1 MRPSG
6 EDDPNAAALKAIARD
21 LASLRDA
28 AGRKL
33 DVVAIPSP
41 GLVPGEDGAPM
52 PASYV
57 NFFIGNR
64 AVVVPVYGAPADD
77 DALRALE
84 PLFPGRRIAAVPARD
99 LLAGGGAW
107 HCITQQDPA

>member
-1 MRPSG
+1 
-6 EDDPNAAALKAIARD
+6 
-21 LASLRDA
+21 
-28 AGRKL
+28 
-33 DVVAIPSP
+33 
-41 GLVPGEDGAPM
+41 M

-57 NFFIGNR
+57 NFYIGNR
-64 AVVVPVYGAPADD
+64 AVVVPVYGTSADE

-84 PLFPGRRIAAVPARD
+84 PLFPGRRIVGVPARD